1 MKELIKMQANPSVLY
16 AVNYEVHEVMTVSN
30 YQNANDILHL
40 GYVSKKR
47 ILEIDDVDVG
57 VWQPKGT
64 KSKQINKQYEK
75 TNY

>member
-1 MKELIKMQANPSVLY
+1 MKKLIKMQKKPYVSY

-30 YQNANDILHL
+30 YQNTNAIFHV
-40 GYVSKKR
+40 GYVSKKH

-64 KSKQINKQYEK
+64 KLKQTI
-75 TNY
+75 